1 MSRTN
6 PTGKEVT
13 STGNEEAQYTSQA
26 ELIAVNIKSNSGIDL
41 PQIDNRMVLGFF
53 HRESLLSPFIS
64 GILTVSDSADFL
76 NGNEKYSYP
85 AIEVLSKP
93 GTVFHYS
100 GGGFLVLQH
109 LIESFEKNDSI
120 QNIMEP
126 FLQKLGIAN

>member
-1 MSRTN
+1 MQEIS
-6 PTGKEVT
+6 
-13 STGNEEAQYTSQA
+13 
-26 ELIAVNIKSNSGIDL
+26 IK
-41 PQIDNRMVLGFF
+41 
-53 HRESLLSPFIS
+53 
-64 GILTVSDSADFL
+64 DFL

-126 FLQKLGIAN
+126 FLRKLGIANGTLTFEVKPENENQIATWNWTIAQYAMIIPNRMLGL